1 MGPLKTD
8 FEGSKGKNGY
18 SPMGSFSF
26 LGKIKIPVG
35 HFLINTKI
43 LLITRFYELTE
54 RMSKMEATIAPI
66 LGKLDTILGRIDDA
80 KRMKKQKKEAMA
92 SLITTIEEDEQRE

>member
-1 MGPLKTD
+1 MGIAQCNGFFQFFGEK
-8 FEGSKGKNGY
+8 SKSHSVISRIY
-18 SPMGSFSF
+18 
-26 LGKIKIPVG
+26 IK
-35 HFLINTKI
+35 L

>member
-1 MGPLKTD
+1 
-8 FEGSKGKNGY
+8 
-18 SPMGSFSF
+18 
-26 LGKIKIPVG
+26 
-35 HFLINTKI
+35 
-43 LLITRFYELTE
+43 
-54 RMSKMEATIAPI
+54 MSKMEATIAPI

>member
-1 MGPLKTD
+1 MKARNRWMLT
-8 FEGSKGKNGY
+8 
-18 SPMGSFSF
+18 
-26 LGKIKIPVG
+26 GKICIIMDRKGRVN
-35 HFLINTKI
+35 FDVF
-43 LLITRFYELTE
+43 TRFYELTE